1 MTVGLTVL
9 TVSILLIFIF
19 GVLLGYGLS
28 KRQLAMRARRQ
39 TAAQIS
45 IYRQLRELQAARKK
59 NYSARMNF
67 LSSSPQ

>member
-9 TVSILLIFIF
+9 TVSILLIFAF

-28 KRQLAMRARRQ
+28 KRQLAVRARRQ

-59 NYSARMNF
+59 NYSARMKV